1 LNPGRSARY
10 LLPVE
15 NPPRSRPSGST
26 DPDRAHL
33 ERVAAGD
40 RAAFELLYQ
49 RYYPRL
55 FAFVRRLSRRGSLIE
70 EVVDDTLLAVWRQ
83 AGSFDGRS
91 RVSSWIFGIAY
102 RRTMRSLE
110 RQGRR
115 PEVAELSAAGETAD
129 GRPDPERRLEA
140 SRARRELESALGEL
154 PEEQRAV
161 VELTFVAGLSYSE
174 IAATLDCPVN
184 TVKTRMFHARRRLRA
199 RLADY
204 SELWSGTRPSET
216 GGAG

>member
-1 LNPGRSARY
+1 VGN
-10 LLPVE
+10 LPRD
-15 NPPRSRPSGST
+15 PRAGSS
-26 DPDRAHL
+26 DPDAALL

-40 RAAFELLYQ
+40 RVAFEQLYQ

-55 FAFVRRLSRRGSLIE
+55 FAFVRRLSRNGSLIE
-70 EVVDDTLLAVWRQ
+70 EVVNDTLLAVWRQ

-115 PEVAELSAAGETAD
+115 VEVAELSAAGETAD
-129 GRPDPERRLEA
+129 GGPDPERRLES

-154 PEEQRAV
+154 SEEQRAV
-161 VELTFVAGLSYSE
+161 VELTFVAGLSYAE
-174 IAATLDCPVN
+174 IAAALDCPVN

-204 SELWSGTRPSET
+204 SGLWSATRPSEI
-216 GGAG
+216 GGAR